1 MNIDLQHITNN
12 VYLQSRSQNMKT
24 LRRDTSSKM
33 VKYLAFRYLRLIQ
46 KTLMYV
52 TNSKKLPKLPNKL
65 PNEF

>member
-1 MNIDLQHITNN
+1 
-12 VYLQSRSQNMKT
+12 
-24 LRRDTSSKM
+24 M
-33 VKYLAFRYLRLIQ
+33 VKHLAFRYLRLIQ